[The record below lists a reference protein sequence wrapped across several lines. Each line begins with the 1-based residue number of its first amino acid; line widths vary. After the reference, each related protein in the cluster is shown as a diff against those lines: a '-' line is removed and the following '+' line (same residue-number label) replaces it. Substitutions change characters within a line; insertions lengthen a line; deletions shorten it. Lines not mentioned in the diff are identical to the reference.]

1 MQTEEENNETKIL
14 RKERRNCLRK
24 CFCLFKYVI
33 DHENLGFF
41 FIFFFTNLLQ
51 VIKRLKQLH
60 YFCTTCCI
68 FYAHI
73 ASLLSQVYSHTNFV
87 YKYMNP
93 LKVIYEEEK

>member
-51 VIKRLKQLH
+51 VIKRLK
-60 YFCTTCCI
+60 
-68 FYAHI
+68 
-73 ASLLSQVYSHTNFV
+73 
-87 YKYMNP
+87 
-93 LKVIYEEEK
+93 